1 MAEADEATRGLDV
14 SVPNAARMYDYF
26 LGGKDNFEADRV
38 TGARLLAL
46 VPQLRQSVVENRRFI
61 GRVVRFLAGEAG
73 IDQFLD
79 IGAGLP
85 TQDPVH
91 QVAQKINPR
100 ARVVYADYDPVVV
113 THGSALLTIPD
124 RSVMVRADLRRP
136 KELLAHPE
144 VSGFLDLRR
153 PVAVMLIAVM
163 HFVPDSEDPYGI
175 VAALRDGLAPGSY
188 LAMVHLSGDFVE
200 QDAAAQAVSIYE
212 HASAPLRPRSKAEV
226 LRFFDGF
233 ELVPPGLVPK
243 HEWRPDDG
251 GPGHRTSNVSW
262 GAVGRKT
269 TPSAGVRA
277 AVSRP

>member
-1 MAEADEATRGLDV
+1 
-14 SVPNAARMYDYF
+14 MYDYF

-38 TGARLLAL
+38 TAGKLLAL

-61 GRVVRFLAGEAG
+61 GRVVRFLAAEAG
-73 IDQFLD
+73 VAQFLD

-85 TQDPVH
+85 TRDAGPSGRSE
-91 QVAQKINPR
+91 AQPR
-100 ARVVYADYDPVVV
+100 ARVVHADYDPAVV
-113 THGSALLTIPD
+113 THGSALLAVPD

-136 KELLAHPE
+136 GELLACPE
-144 VSGFLDLRR
+144 VRGFLDLGR

-163 HFVPDSEDPYGI
+163 HFVPDSDDPYGI

-200 QDAAAQAVSIYE
+200 QDAAAEAVSIYE
-212 HASAPLRPRSKAEV
+212 HASARLRPRSKAEI

-251 GPGHRTSNVSW
+251 DPGYRTSNVSW
-262 GAVGRKT
+262 GAVGRKN
-269 TPSAGVRA
+269 
-277 AVSRP
+277 

>member
-1 MAEADEATRGLDV
+1 MRPGQFWVMMGLMAGADEAVRGLDV

-38 TGARLLAL
+38 TAAKLLAL

-61 GRVVRFLAGEAG
+61 GRVVRFLAAEAG
-73 IDQFLD
+73 IGQFLD

-85 TQDPVH
+85 TRDPVH
-91 QVAQKINPR
+91 QVALKINPR

-113 THGSALLTIPD
+113 THGSALLAVPD

-136 KELLAHPE
+136 AELLAHPG
-144 VSGFLDLRR
+144 VHGFRDLGR
-153 PVAVMLIAVM
+153 PVAVMLIAIM
-163 HFVPDSEDPYGI
+163 HFVPDSDDPYGI

-200 QDAAAQAVSIYE
+200 QDAAAEAVSIYE
-212 HASAPLRPRSKAEV
+212 RASARLRPRSRAEI

-251 GPGHRTSNVSW
+251 DLGYRTSNVSW
-262 GAVGRKT
+262 GAVGRKN
-269 TPSAGVRA
+269 
-277 AVSRP
+277 

>member
-1 MAEADEATRGLDV
+1 MMGWMTEADEAVRGLDV

-38 TGARLLAL
+38 TAEKLLTL

-61 GRVVRFLAGEAG
+61 GRVVRFLATEAG

-85 TQDPVH
+85 TKDPVH
-91 QVAQKINPR
+91 QVALKVSPC
-100 ARVVYADYDPVVV
+100 ARVVYVDYDPVVV
-113 THGSALLTIPD
+113 THGSALLTVPD

-136 KELLAHPE
+136 GELLAHPE
-144 VSGFLDLRR
+144 VRGFLDLSR
-153 PVAVMLIAVM
+153 PVAVLLIAIM
-163 HFVPDSEDPYGI
+163 HFVPDSDDPYGI
-175 VAALRDGLAPGSY
+175 IAALRDGLAPGSY

-200 QDAAAQAVSIYE
+200 QNAAVEAISIYE
-212 HASAPLRPRSKAEV
+212 HASARLRPRSRAEI

-243 HEWRPDDG
+243 HEWRPEG
-251 GPGHRTSNVSW
+251 GSPGHRTSNVSW

-269 TPSAGVRA
+269 
-277 AVSRP
+277 